1 MKNISTTILFIALAA
16 GATSCGSYQKTD
28 YFLID
33 TRPAI
38 APGGETFPYSLAVAE
53 VRAPSRYRK
62 RMVFRTSHLET
73 GYYENSRWME
83 NPADMVRAALINIL
97 SDSGLFRQVADR
109 ELLTQPDLIFRAEI
123 LSFDQVIEGERNFA
137 ECALS
142 FHLFSAKDPRL
153 LWSYTSR
160 VRLPQS
166 GPGLFADTMSQ
177 AVTEAIKEALSDL
190 NKTSQLKDGLPGKVS
205 N

>member
-1 MKNISTTILFIALAA
+1 LF
-16 GATSCGSYQKTD
+16 K
-28 YFLID
+28 
-33 TRPAI
+33 
-38 APGGETFPYSLAVAE
+38 
-53 VRAPSRYRK
+53 
-62 RMVFRTSHLET
+62 
-73 GYYENSRWME
+73 
-83 NPADMVRAALINIL
+83 
-97 SDSGLFRQVADR
+97 QVADR
-109 ELLTQPDLIFRAEI
+109 ELLIQPDLIFRAEI

-142 FHLFSAKDPRL
+142 FHLFSAKSPRL

-160 VRLPQS
+160 ARLPQS